1 MPMGHR
7 PALSKGKRGGCAR
20 HRSFLH
26 SPPRVAA
33 YRSLVMRQD
42 VDTQLAGRLVCGD
55 DVGDGQ
61 VGSVAGLGPTANQLH
76 REIQLT
82 LPSLEGV
89 ACGGGTDPVERD
101 DEPVVKNRVVGVAAI
116 SVLDLRLDG

>member
-1 MPMGHR
+1 MGHR

-26 SPPRVAA
+26 SPQRVAA

-42 VDTQLAGRLVCGD
+42 VDTQLAGRLVRG

-61 VGSVAGLGPTANQLH
+61 VGPVAGLGPTSNQLH
-76 REIQLT
+76 REIQLA
-82 LPSLEGV
+82 LPALEGV
-89 ACGGGTDPVERD
+89 ACGGGRDHVERD

-116 SVLDLRLDG
+116 SIPDLRLDG